1 MQDVTQSPSPLTVSA
16 TARSVD
22 RQGATSTIQLVL
34 LEKVLTTLT
43 PHMLTGSLSRTAH
56 LVDISGRMQL
66 DSLMMA
72 IHNCVASCSYIYIIY
87 IYIYICIYLS
97 RWRRRGVR

>member
-1 MQDVTQSPSPLTVSA
+1 MQDVTQSPSPLMVSA
-16 TARSVD
+16 TARSAD
-22 RQGATSTIQLVL
+22 RCGATSTIQLVL

-43 PHMLTGSLSRTAH
+43 PHMLTGSLSRMAH

-72 IHNCVASCSYIYIIY
+72 IINVGYTTAPVPHIQVEIPQC
-87 IYIYICIYLS
+87 LLD
-97 RWRRRGVR
+97 